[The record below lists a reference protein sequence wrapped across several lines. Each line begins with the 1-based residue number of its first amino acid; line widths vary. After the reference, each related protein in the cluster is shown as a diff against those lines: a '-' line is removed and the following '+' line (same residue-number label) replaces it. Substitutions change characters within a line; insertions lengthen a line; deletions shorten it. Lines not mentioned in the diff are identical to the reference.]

1 MYELMIVST
10 IKGGEGLLSRVEK
23 TLKDADASNL
33 KIEKMGKRQLAYPIK
48 KHAEAEY
55 FLLNFDMEGSALKGI
70 SDMLRFEQ
78 EDVLRYL
85 ILTVKAR
92 KASKRKNV
100 QKVEEVKVEEK
111 EKPKVTVTTT
121 ISNKKPTSETQS
133 KQVTSDKKVS
143 KVSKGSKESKVK
155 TVKKVASK
163 KK

>member
-10 IKGGEGLLSRVEK
+10 IKGSEGLLSRVEK
-23 TLKDADASNL
+23 TLKDADALNL
-33 KIEKMGKRQLAYPIK
+33 KIEKMGKKQLAYPIK

-55 FLLNFDMEGSALKGI
+55 FLLNFDMEGSALKGV

-78 EDVLRYL
+78 EDVLRYI

-111 EKPKVTVTTT
+111 EKPKVTVTTKVT
-121 ISNKKPTSETQS
+121 KASD
-133 KQVTSDKKVS
+133 KQEVKSDKKVS
-143 KVSKGSKESKVK
+143 SVTKDKGLKTKEKK
-155 TVKKVASK
+155 ETVKKVVGK